1 MKTLALLIDGDNA
14 QLSATKHILEFCEGL
29 GTLRIKKAYG
39 DWEQLPLSGQ
49 HQTMKDLGITLVQQ
63 KRVTKNATDFRLA
76 MDVALMLDKS
86 EADIYFLVSSD
97 GHFTAVCHQ
106 IHEKG
111 ARVVGI
117 AGNGNASSDLRR
129 VCDLFFDL
137 DEVVKNPNQ
146 PSVTTSSTTQ
156 SKAASN
162 PASKGQSEPKAETKT
177 SPVIKKQVEPP
188 AKTATVPQLKTSAVL
203 KLLSKPT
210 TNASPAP
217 KVKAAP
223 KPKAEVQPK
232 VQAKPKA
239 VTKPK
244 VEAKPKI
251 TPKPTPKAKVK
262 AASKA
267 KVDVTSQLKAKPN
280 RAEILEILI
289 DVHQKAS
296 PDGGWVNVSQLG
308 DVRPRIKQKFGPGF
322 GSKTLSTWFE
332 DFSHKFE
339 VKSDRVRMK

>member
-1 MKTLALLIDGDNA
+1 LKTLALLIDGDNA
-14 QLSATKHILEFCEGL
+14 QLNYVPQIIQFCKVFGAL
-29 GTLRIKKAYG
+29 SIKNVYG
-39 DWEQLPLSGQ
+39 DWKKSPLSAHFQKMTDIG
-49 HQTMKDLGITLVQQ
+49 LEPIQQ
-63 KRVTKNATDFRLA
+63 DRVAKNATDMRLA
-76 MDVALMLDKS
+76 MDVALMLDKN

-111 ARVVGI
+111 AKVIGI
-117 AGNGNASSDLRR
+117 AGNGNASSELRK
-129 VCDLFFDL
+129 VCDIFFDL
-137 DEVVKNPNQ
+137 DEVVKNQNSLSPEAATSFK
-146 PSVTTSSTTQ
+146 PSNPTK
-156 SKAASN
+156 SKA
-162 PASKGQSEPKAETKT
+162 
-177 SPVIKKQVEPP
+177 P
-188 AKTATVPQLKTSAVL
+188 AKPAVKVATVPQLKPSAVL

-210 TNASPAP
+210 TNAASAP
-217 KVKAAP
+217 KLKATP
-223 KPKAEVQPK
+223 KPKAQVQPK

-244 VEAKPKI
+244 VETKPKI
-251 TPKPTPKAKVK
+251 APNPTPKAKVK
-262 AASKA
+262 AVSKA

-308 DVRPRIKQKFGPGF
+308 DVRPRIKRKFGPGY